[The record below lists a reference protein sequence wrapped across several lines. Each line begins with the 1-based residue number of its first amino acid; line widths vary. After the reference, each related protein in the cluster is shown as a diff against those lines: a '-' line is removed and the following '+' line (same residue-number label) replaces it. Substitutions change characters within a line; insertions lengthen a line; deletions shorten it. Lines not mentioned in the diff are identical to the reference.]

1 MIKVIPESGDG
12 CINVSPSNG
21 AYDRPLVIKRM
32 QEHLM
37 RELSWSTV
45 WKGILYKKKRASLR
59 KVVSNRTQSARLTS
73 VLVPRTSVT
82 QTASTGTLASPT
94 QLGRQVGLG
103 DLLVKLGL
111 VALSEDGDLGDGN
124 LVEPG
129 LDE

>member
-1 MIKVIPESGDG
+1 MFYRLEGYTI
-12 CINVSPSNG
+12 
-21 AYDRPLVIKRM
+21 
-32 QEHLM
+32 Q
-37 RELSWSTV
+37 
-45 WKGILYKKKRASLR
+45 KKRASLSE
-59 KVVSNRTQSARLTS
+59 VVSNGTWSARLTS

-94 QLGRQVGLG
+94 QLGWQVSLG